1 MTIRYITKKTITIF
15 CITLLAITQSAIA
28 RREKTIKE
36 VTVENRSPFMLQV
49 RREVDALSKK
59 TELNRNV
66 ELSTVDSG
74 PRGDFQT
81 IMLDGTQNKDKGV
94 RKTLASNIDDINE
107 EDIREYSFHIKDPES
122 NDWIEIGRGLIG
134 ISCNIANI
142 GVIPTRDYTNKTAV
156 DHFDNFTKCN
166 QETYDKIEGNVLAN
180 YSKLATSWGYLW
192 LPKSGAVNLS
202 DGSTVEYNLYA
213 GMAFESNGV
222 FPTGGFLVQLTQ
234 IKKPEAGSPC
244 TKSSRPGTLGDDNK
258 CHWISCTTASGLPGF
273 KEADGDCTIE
283 GCAFKG
289 NIPGVLGKDGV
300 TCIAAA
306 GLSCSTDIIAEG
318 TTDASGNCVAK
329 PGQECIVENSHGS
342 KGVTIAQGK
351 CVGIAGG
358 ECMTP
363 EGLGGEWS
371 NDGKT
376 CYVKTGVHCV
386 TKDGKDGIMGDNG
399 KCNKKDGEP
408 CIDTALSAEG
418 IMQGGSCVAT
428 IGEECLAG
436 NQIGTIEIKDGA
448 RVCKMK
454 TAQPGTGQACVDSAT
469 HAKGFVDDAGK
480 CIPEDGALCSI
491 EGQDGTIQNG
501 ACSAKT
507 AQPATPKTPAAKTPS
522 GTGRQARSTSTSR
535 TRTRG
540 TSTTRTR

>member
-1 MTIRYITKKTITIF
+1 MTTRYITKKTITLF

-36 VTVENRSPFMLQV
+36 VTVENRSPFMLQI

-59 TELNRNV
+59 TELNRNI

-81 IMLDGTQNKDKGV
+81 IFLDGTTNKDKGV
-94 RKTLASNIDDINE
+94 IKTIASNIDDINE
-107 EDIREYSFHIKDPES
+107 EDIREYSFHIKDNVS
-122 NDWIEIGRGLIG
+122 NNWIEIGRGLIG
-134 ISCNIANI
+134 ISCNMANI
-142 GVIPTRDYTNKTAV
+142 GVIPTQDYTNRTAV

-166 QETYDKIEGNVLAN
+166 QETYDKIEGNTLAN
-180 YSKLATSWGYLW
+180 HKKLATSWGYYW
-192 LPKSGAVNLS
+192 LPKSGSVNLS
-202 DGSTVEYNLYA
+202 DGTKIEYMLYA
-213 GMAFESNGV
+213 GMAFEKDGA
-222 FPTGGFLVQLTQ
+222 FPNGGFLIQLTQ

-244 TKSSRPGTLGDDNK
+244 TKGTRPGVLGDDNK

-283 GCAFKG
+283 GCPFKE
-289 NIPGVLGKDGV
+289 NIPGVLGKDGA

-306 GLSCSTDIIAEG
+306 GLSCSTNTIAEG

-329 PGQECIVENSHGS
+329 PGQECIVANSHGS

-376 CYVKTGVHCV
+376 CYIKTGAHCV
-386 TKDGKDGIMGDNG
+386 TNDGKEGVMGDNG

-418 IMQGGSCVAT
+418 IIQSGSCVAT
-428 IGEECLAG
+428 IGQECLAG
-436 NQIGTIEIKDGA
+436 NQIGIVEMKDGA

-454 TAQPGTGQACVDSAT
+454 TAQPGTGQSCVDSAT
-469 HAKGFVDDAGK
+469 HAKGFVDDTGK
-480 CIPEDGALCSI
+480 CIPEDGSLCSI
-491 EGQDGTIQNG
+491 EGKEGIIQNG
-501 ACSAKT
+501 TCSAK
-507 AQPATPKTPAAKTPS
+507 AAAPITPVKTPITP
-522 GTGRQARSTSTSR
+522 TGRSTTRSSTGTR
-535 TRTRG
+535 TRTRSA
-540 TSTTRTR
+540 STTRTR